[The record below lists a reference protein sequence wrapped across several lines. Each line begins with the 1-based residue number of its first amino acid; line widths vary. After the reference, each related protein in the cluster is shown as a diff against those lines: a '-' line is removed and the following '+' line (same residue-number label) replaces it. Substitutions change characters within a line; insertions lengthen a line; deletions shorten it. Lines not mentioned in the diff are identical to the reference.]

1 MIVRLTKTTST
12 TRSIE
17 DYQKDYN
24 IGSTAVSAGFYQKII
39 LLYRKDETNDLLIPS
54 HVNTNNIIL
63 ISVIFRNN
71 YTYMNNFPCNCN
83 TGVFDVTYV
92 LSTEVCLG
100 KLLNNDV
107 GQQLQVVTSL

>member
-1 MIVRLTKTTST
+1 
-12 TRSIE
+12 
-17 DYQKDYN
+17 
-24 IGSTAVSAGFYQKII
+24 
-39 LLYRKDETNDLLIPS
+39 
-54 HVNTNNIIL
+54 
-63 ISVIFRNN
+63 
-71 YTYMNNFPCNCN
+71 MNNFPCNCN